1 MLRSLVGSEMCIRD
15 RLLGK
20 LKCELVK
27 EVKNEGVMGEL
38 VESVLGKCEEVHS
51 LEESTAQAV
60 SSLLSAAQKNE
71 GAKMLASL
79 IEEQSQGC
87 DAIDVEAELG
97 EWQAWCKCT
106 ELSGEQQDGVR
117 KLMAEACHALGQGT
131 VVPTI
136 GKGVGIRAAL
146 KELLSM
152 EQIAQVLVA
161 ASSTENVIRDCSL
174 MGLSVESEGELDA
187 ASMFIGGEAPVSTGS
202 GMHAWWVKKC
212 SKSLGLTAD
221 QSERVQK
228 RMAEYN
234 TSVSTKREEV
244 DVLLGKLKCE
254 LVKEVKNEGV
264 MGELVESVLGKCE
277 EVHSLEEST
286 AQAVSSLLSAA
297 QKNEGAKML
306 ASLIEE
312 QSQGCDAID
321 VEAQLGEW
329 QAWCKCTELSG
340 EQQDGVRKL
349 LQHPH

>member
-1 MLRSLVGSEMCIRD
+1 MVGERAKQLSGLLEQLRQ
-15 RLLGK
+15 
-20 LKCELVK
+20 
-27 EVKNEGVMGEL
+27 GV
-38 VESVLGKCEEVHS
+38 
-51 LEESTAQAV
+51 
-60 SSLLSAAQKNE
+60 E
-71 GAKMLASL
+71 GAIDEARLEQLVAQVLMLCDHVNAAATTRQQE
-79 IEEQSQGC
+79 IEAVLSSQ
-87 DAIDVEAELG
+87 
-97 EWQAWCKCT
+97 Q
-106 ELSGEQQDGVR
+106 QQDGLRFLRGFEEKTVG
-117 KLMAEACHALGQGT
+117 KPPAPGQGAVNGT
-131 VVPTI
+131 LR